1 MGRHALSLLAL
12 LLVAGAAC
20 QASPEPTAAMR
31 TMTVTI
37 PVPIAD
43 KTVSIAAVDVFS
55 KRLKALGV
63 GNFTVSTGNTM
74 KFVMLVPLTF
84 DGTLVDAVLRRNGTF
99 ELVPWPADMQ
109 PPNSGDRIPATT
121 EPIVDSTEF
130 KSAVATTDSTGNP
143 ALLITLGPIGTE
155 AFATYT
161 TGHVMSWVPL
171 VMDGV
176 VLVAPTIS
184 SPITDGKVLITGPEA
199 FPIPLTAIIAIIDS
213 GPLPDAW
220 TAQP

>member
-1 MGRHALSLLAL
+1 MA
-12 LLVAGAAC
+12 V
-20 QASPEPTAAMR
+20 R

-37 PVPIAD
+37 PVPVAD
-43 KTVSIAAVDVFS
+43 KSVIDAAGDVFA
-55 KRLKALGV
+55 KRLKALGITT
-63 GNFTVSTGNTM
+63 FTVSTGASM
-74 KFVMLVPLTF
+74 RFVMVVPLTF
-84 DGTLVDAVLRRNGTF
+84 DGQLVDAVLQRPGAF
-99 ELVPWPADMQ
+99 ELVPWPPDKQ
-109 PPNSGDRIPATT
+109 PPNSGDLIPATT

-130 KSAVATTDSTGNP
+130 KSAVARTDSNGKP
-143 ALLITLGPIGTE
+143 ALLITLGPIGKE

-184 SPITDGKVLITGPEA
+184 SPITDGKVLITGPDA

-213 GPLPDAW
+213 GPLPQAW
-220 TAQP
+220 TTQP